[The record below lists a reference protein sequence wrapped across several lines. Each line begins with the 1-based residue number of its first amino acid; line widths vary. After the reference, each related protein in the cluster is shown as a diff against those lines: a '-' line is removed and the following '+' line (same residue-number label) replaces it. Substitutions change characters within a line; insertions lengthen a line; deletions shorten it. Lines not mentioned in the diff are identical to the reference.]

1 MQEEHFWNKNK
12 AAFITAS
19 GIGLILTTLFVKY
32 SFGHPD
38 SAIALAQLGNI
49 KTYILSVM
57 IWVMSSVLSF
67 IALSKIFPE
76 KENKIL
82 GCIVG
87 VVCAAFFCYAG
98 VEVYKLA
105 RVGAELKYLVAFIF
119 YVAVTVAVYQ
129 FFKGERFKILKDVV
143 IVIEILAGAVL
154 WYFSCLYLNTFSGW
168 SFGPL
173 YNVFHT
179 SSYIDSISN
188 VYWGH
193 PYYGLECDLYGHY
206 GLFFIIPMKIF
217 GANTKTIG
225 TIMGVL
231 AGVTFAAFGTAIHLS
246 VKQFIVKFTAIVT
259 LALSGM
265 LAVSMYWQSFP
276 HRLIFPALTILA
288 VTLFARLKLGWKSY
302 AIGLIIPI
310 FAVIWNFET
319 GILCAIAWGLSGG
332 IAFPEKMNRIVR
344 LIVSEV
350 ISVAVSCG
358 GALALLNLYN
368 ALRHGP
374 KLGFAELR
382 GFAEASHHIDNISS
396 PIELGNIEYIHAII
410 LLMGCVLW
418 GLWKFIIDKE
428 DSPKVM
434 LSMAVAVFGLGIITY
449 YVNDSEGGPTVFMA
463 YLVMAAAVIASGI
476 DSKKDLYSLVKK
488 AACIYA
494 CTALFAFGVLNRNFY
509 KDVHSIK
516 VNNCWNYDEFKS
528 FTDGIN
534 ASIAPDTKAGG
545 YGTSAIFLSMGRD
558 DGTDDFNYHLEDLD
572 DTDHF
577 LVLFTGETEI
587 NGYGLVN
594 VFGYNDVG
602 FGYYEKIQQPEAVTE
617 E

>member
-1 MQEEHFWNKNK
+1 MQEEHFWNRNK
-12 AAFITAS
+12 AAFILAS
-19 GIGLILTTLFVKY
+19 GIGLILTTLFVRY

-38 SAIALAQLGNI
+38 SAISLAQIGNI
-49 KTYILSVM
+49 KTYILAVM
-57 IWVMSSVLSF
+57 VWFMSSVLSF
-67 IALSKIFPE
+67 LALSKILPE
-76 KENKIL
+76 KENKVL
-82 GCIVG
+82 GGIIAA
-87 VVCAAFFCYAG
+87 VCAVFFGYAG

-105 RVGAELKYLVAFIF
+105 RVGATLKYLIAFIL
-119 YVAVTVAVYQ
+119 YVVVTVAVYQ
-129 FFKGERFKILKDVV
+129 FLKIERLKPLKDVI

-217 GANTKTIG
+217 GADTKTIG

-231 AGVTFAAFGTAIHLS
+231 AGVTFASLGTAVHLS
-246 VKQFIVKFTAIVT
+246 VKQFVVKLTAIGT

-276 HRLIFPALTILA
+276 HRMIFPALTILA
-288 VTLFARLKLGWKSY
+288 VTVFAGLKPGWKSY
-302 AIGLIIPI
+302 AAGLILPI

-319 GILCAIAWGLSGG
+319 GILCAIAWGLCGG
-332 IAFPEKMNRIVR
+332 IAFSEKMNRLLR

-350 ISVAVSCG
+350 ISVVVSCG
-358 GALALLNLYN
+358 GALAILNLYN
-368 ALRHGP
+368 MLRHGP

-382 GFAEASHHIDNISS
+382 GFAEASHHIDSIAS

-418 GLWKFIIDKE
+418 GLWKFLIVKD
-428 DSPKVM
+428 DSSKVM

-463 YLVMAAAVIASGI
+463 YLVIAAAVIASGI

-509 KDVHSIK
+509 KDAYSIK
-516 VNNCWNYDEFKS
+516 EHNCWNYDEFKS

-594 VFGYNDVG
+594 VFGYNEVG
-602 FGYYEKIQQPEAVTE
+602 FGYYERIQDTEAVTE

>member
-1 MQEEHFWNKNK
+1 MQEEHFWNRNK
-12 AAFITAS
+12 AAFILAS
-19 GIGLILTTLFVKY
+19 GTGLILTALFAKY

-38 SAIALAQLGNI
+38 SAISLAQIGNI

-57 IWVMSSVLSF
+57 IWFISSVLSF
-67 IALSKIFPE
+67 LAFSKLLPE

-82 GCIVG
+82 VG
-87 VVCAAFFCYAG
+87 IIAVICVAFFAYAG

-105 RVGAELKYLVAFIF
+105 RVGAALKFLIAFAA
-119 YVAVTVAVYQ
+119 YVIVTVVVYQ
-129 FFKGERFKILKDVV
+129 FFQGNKLQPLKDVV
-143 IVIEILAGAVL
+143 IVLEILAGSVL
-154 WYFSCLYLNTFSGW
+154 WFFSCLYLNTFSSW

-179 SSYIDSISN
+179 SAYIDSISN
-188 VYWGH
+188 VFNGH

-217 GANTKTIG
+217 GGNTKTIG
-225 TIMGVL
+225 TMMGVL
-231 AGVTFAAFGTAIHLS
+231 AGVTFAAFGTAVHLS
-246 VKQFIVKFTAIVT
+246 VKQFIVKFTALVT

-276 HRLIFPALTILA
+276 HRMIFPALTILA

-332 IAFPEKMNRIVR
+332 IAFPEKMNRLVR

-350 ISVAVSCG
+350 VSVVVSCG
-358 GALALLNLYN
+358 GALAILNLYN

-374 KLGFAELR
+374 RLGFAELR
-382 GFAEASHHIDNISS
+382 GFAEATHHIDSIAS
-396 PIELGNIEYIHAII
+396 PIDIGNIEYIHAVI

-418 GLWKFIIDKE
+418 GLWKFLIVKE
-428 DSPKVM
+428 ESPKIM
-434 LSMAVAVFGLGIITY
+434 FSMAVAVFGLGIITY
-449 YVNDSEGGPTVFMA
+449 YVNDSEGGPTVFTA
-463 YLVMAAAVIASGI
+463 YLVLAAAAVASGI
-476 DSKKDLYSLVKK
+476 DSKKDLYSWVKK

-494 CTALFAFGVLNRNFY
+494 CTALFAFGVLNRHFY
-509 KDVHSIK
+509 KDAFSIK
-516 VNNCWNYDEFKS
+516 ENNCWNYSEFQS

-545 YGTSAIFLSMGRD
+545 YGVSAIFLSMGRD
-558 DGTDDFNYHLEDLD
+558 DGTDDFRFHLEDVE

-577 LVLFTGETEI
+577 LILFSGETEI

-602 FGYYEKIQQPEAVTE
+602 FGYYEKIQDTEAVTE